1 MAKPKIELKFSDYSI
16 LNKFVAWYAEEYST
30 TSNTGRK
37 MKGKTTTF
45 LIEFLEKCCNGSSTE
60 STFSQYFSKFKK
72 FSETK
77 DKSKEEIDAERALK
91 DKPEELKEWKRL
103 HAKIAKSKLPPKS

>member
-60 STFSQYFSKFKK
+60 STFQNKFEVFKEFST
-72 FSETK
+72 TK

-91 DKPEELKEWKRL
+91 DKPEDLKEWKRL
-103 HAKIAKSKLPPKS
+103 HAKITKSKLPPKS